1 MTPPSL
7 TCGTSCQRPSPRACG
22 KWIVALSPWAVAV
35 MVRAAPRA
43 LAHRSSSVRNRF
55 SIGVSCRSGVILVM
69 VSMGRGSQWASTSS
83 SRSIAT
89 VRRTSSARCGATC
102 GSRHRWQA
110 ATPSSRHGQRC
121 STSSALLQQL
131 AHAVRR
137 REPREVAGA
146 AGDEVVQHHHPPL
159 AASGRIGGLDDVEVV
174 RIAAE
179 HLAQPEQQG
188 GAERRPDRPVDQ
200 RDRRDQEPHRLG
212 TQLVG
217 QRERGPPVGVG
228 LLPLPAPA
236 PMPGLGPL
244 PDAALRQRDDPAVAA
259 GVEQRGRDLLPR
271 DHAGG
276 AAPLAGAEV
285 QPPDVGRPQHLGAER
300 VAVEL
305 PGGADDVVALRRR
318 PW

>member
-1 MTPPSL
+1 M
-7 TCGTSCQRPSPRACG
+7 
-22 KWIVALSPWAVAV
+22 
-35 MVRAAPRA
+35 
-43 LAHRSSSVRNRF
+43 
-55 SIGVSCRSGVILVM
+55 
-69 VSMGRGSQWASTSS
+69 
-83 SRSIAT
+83 
-89 VRRTSSARCGATC
+89 
-102 GSRHRWQA
+102 
-110 ATPSSRHGQRC
+110 
-121 STSSALLQQL
+121 
-131 AHAVRR
+131 
-137 REPREVAGA
+137 
-146 AGDEVVQHHHPPL
+146 QHHHPPL

-212 TQLVG
+212 TQFVG

-236 PMPGLGPL
+236 PVPGLGPL
-244 PDAALRQRDDPAVAA
+244 PDAALGQRDDAAVAA

-276 AAPLAGAEV
+276 AAPLAGTEV
-285 QPPDVGRPQHLGAER
+285 QPPDVGRPQHLGAEG

-305 PGGADDVVALRRR
+305 PGGAHDVVALGLDRGEHGEAGAAALVGVVVAHRELAGGVGRGPAERQGGEQLTGIRGGGGVAPRAGRGRRIR
-318 PW
+318 PDPLGPPACRAVAPGDGGRIGVEDRAVDLDEWG